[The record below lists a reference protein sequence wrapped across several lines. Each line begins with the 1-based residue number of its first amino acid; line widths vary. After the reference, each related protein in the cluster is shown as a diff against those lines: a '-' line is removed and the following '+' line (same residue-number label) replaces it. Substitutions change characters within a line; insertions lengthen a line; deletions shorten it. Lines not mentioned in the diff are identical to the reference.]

1 MVSLLGIMAQMIL
14 QCFKMHV
21 DKRRKTHDRIL
32 SSAALLQAPVSHVAA
47 SQIANGEITGR
58 QCSRDLISDSI

>member
-1 MVSLLGIMAQMIL
+1 MVSLVGIMAQMIL

-21 DKRRKTHDRIL
+21 GKRRKTGDHLL
-32 SSAALLQAPVSHVAA
+32 SAAALLNVPVSHVAA

-58 QCSRDLISDSI
+58 QCSRDLISDCI